1 MLSQWYYTRVGGKTD
16 GPFSARKL
24 RQLASTGRLRPDDR
38 LRMDGNSKSVRA
50 GNIAGLFPASASDA
64 ASSRAV

>member
-24 RQLASTGRLRPDDR
+24 RQLASSGQLRPDDR
-38 LRMDGNSKSVRA
+38 LRMDGHAKSVRA
-50 GNIAGLFPASASDA
+50 GNIAGLFPTSASGA
-64 ASSRAV
+64 ASPGAV